1 MGMPESTLTE
11 RGQISVPM
19 KLRKA
24 LQLKPGQRFAWQQVS
39 DREIR
44 MTLVDDDTILG
55 PEGVRGYARRWRP
68 GAPRR
73 TADWIKELREGE
85 S

>member
-1 MGMPESTLTE
+1 MIESTLTE

-44 MTLVDDDTILG
+44 MTLIEDG
-55 PEGVRGYARRWRP
+55 PAIGPVGVLGYARRLRS

-73 TADWIKELREGE
+73 TADWMQEIRSGE
-85 S
+85 SD

>member
-1 MGMPESTLTE
+1 MAESTLTD

-24 LQLKPGQRFAWQQVS
+24 LQLKPGQRFTWQQVS

-44 MTLVDDDTILG
+44 MTLIADETAVG
-55 PEGVRGYARRWRP
+55 PMGVLGYARRLRP

-73 TADWIKELREGE
+73 TADWMKELRAGE
-85 S
+85 SD